1 MNQDVLIGFA
11 EVSVVLAGF
20 SGISVILSRRQ
31 LDQWSFAEAAR
42 MTCMIESSLTAAFF
56 AILPIAISSF
66 GTGDPLSWG
75 LSSAILALVT
85 LYHMIL
91 NARRMRRAY
100 AIDPE
105 DRLPIAFRAVMALI
119 GFIIVVILILNSL
132 GVIFDHSAGP
142 YFAGLLFHLAFAGL
156 MFMRSLTAI
165 RDVTKS

>member
-20 SGISVILSRRQ
+20 SGISVMLGRRQ
-31 LDQWSFAEAAR
+31 LEQWSFAEAAR

-66 GTGDPLSWG
+66 GIGVQQTWT

-85 LYHMIL
+85 LYHMFL

-100 AIDPE
+100 AMDPD
-105 DRLPIAFRAVMALI
+105 DRLPISFRASMALI